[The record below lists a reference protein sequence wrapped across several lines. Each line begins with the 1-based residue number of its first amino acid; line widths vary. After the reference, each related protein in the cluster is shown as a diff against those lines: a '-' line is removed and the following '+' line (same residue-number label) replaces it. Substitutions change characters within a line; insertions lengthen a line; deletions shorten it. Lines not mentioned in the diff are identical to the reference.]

1 MTGFCMARD
10 YDGCLR
16 TVADTGF
23 VYCPEP
29 LCEKDWTAPAI
40 AERLESIRATRTRED
55 DPDVLDLCDDVDR
68 VLAVVA
74 THEAAASGQPL
85 GWAADIRNAFEGEL

>member
-1 MTGFCMARD
+1 MARN
-10 YDGCLR
+10 YDDCLR
-16 TVADTGF
+16 TVADTGA

-40 AERLESIRATRTRED
+40 AERLTAIRQTRTRDD
-55 DPDVLDLCDDVDR
+55 DPDVIDLCDDVER

-74 THEAAASGQPL
+74 AHEAAADGQPL
-85 GWAADIRNAFEGEL
+85 GWAADIRNVFEGEAS